1 MAWNAYSLSAAGG
14 WTCPVLIGVFSNTAF
29 DLVLFS
35 IQDLK
40 IAPKIFSAR
49 ILFPFR
55 QLGCV
60 GSALKV
66 SFFHFPFLHIIDHY
80 LTANLIFLRKAD
92 HNHNA
97 DHHHPRLSAMAR
109 WNPHNHHHNHYCSY
123 KIESSNPTIHFEN
136 KHLRHLWTGIVRIG
150 HGGAFRYEGAGP
162 ALLLVLP
169 WHDNHHWH
177 CPQHL
182 PKNDEDDIH
191 HHNPP
196 PLHPT
201 WPLSTCKDCSH
212 PHRLVLKR
220 LEERCLSLRWLLAI
234 FTIVITVTINWP
246 SLSAL
251 TFSLFMYVCII
262 V

>member
-1 MAWNAYSLSAAGG
+1 MHTAFQQPEVELVQHWL
-14 WTCPVLIGVFSNTAF
+14 VFSATLLLILYCSA
-29 DLVLFS
+29 L
-35 IQDLK
+35 
-40 IAPKIFSAR
+40 IAPNYLETDSGFSAW

-60 GSALKV
+60 SSALKV

-97 DHHHPRLSAMAR
+97 DHHHPRLSAMAK
-109 WNPHNHHHNHYCSY
+109 WYPNNHHHNHYCNY

-150 HGGAFRYEGAGP
+150 HGGAFRYEGARP

-191 HHNPP
+191 HHNHPP
-196 PLHPT
+196 PHT
-201 WPLSTCKDCSH
+201 WY
-212 PHRLVLKR
+212 
-220 LEERCLSLRWLLAI
+220 LSLFLHSHILSPGN
-234 FTIVITVTINWP
+234 FTLGERINLRQICP
-246 SLSAL
+246 ATKQRKSPPQ
-251 TFSLFMYVCII
+251 T
-262 V
+262 